1 MKTLRLDALLLQGIL
16 DIDLV
21 TWEEHSKNF
30 GYISY
35 STRVE
40 ILKNILNID
49 ARYAKDG
56 KFNPIALI
64 IG

>member
-40 ILKNILNID
+40 FLENILNID
-49 ARYAKDG
+49 AR
-56 KFNPIALI
+56 
-64 IG
+64 